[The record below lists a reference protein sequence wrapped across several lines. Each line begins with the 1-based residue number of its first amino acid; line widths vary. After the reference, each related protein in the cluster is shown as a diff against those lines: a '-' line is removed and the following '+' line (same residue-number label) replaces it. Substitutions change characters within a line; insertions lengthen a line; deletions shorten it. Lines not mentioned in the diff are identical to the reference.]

1 MKKHHFLLTFLLFSG
16 LAGVF
21 GQANDMQ
28 DNIALI
34 KLNLAASKESIKKYQ
49 WIETTTAYVDGEQKS
64 VKQYQCYYDVTGK
77 LTKVE
82 TGGTTPPA
90 KTPPGIRGK
99 IAENKIK
106 EMDDY
111 IEKAVAQVKTYI
123 PPQAEKLQ
131 QIYAAGSVSIQVLVP
146 GQQFKLG
153 FPNYLLPGDLLSISV
168 NKTNKV
174 LTGYSVN
181 TYVTGPTD
189 TVSLDITFNTLP
201 DGTQYPGTAT
211 FNSTSKSLK
220 IVIQNTGFQ
229 ATAGH

>member
-1 MKKHHFLLTFLLFSG
+1 MKKHHFLLTFLLFAG

-49 WIETTTAYVDGEQKS
+49 WIETTTAYLDGEQKS

-82 TGGTTPPA
+82 TGGTTPA
-90 KTPPGIRGK
+90 KSPPGLRGV
-99 IAENKIK
+99 IADNKK
-106 EMDDY
+106 KAMDDY
-111 IEKAVAQVKTYI
+111 IEKASAHIKAYI
-123 PPQAEKLQ
+123 PPQADKLQ
-131 QIYAAGSVSIQVLVP
+131 QLYAAGSVTIQILVP

-168 NKTNKV
+168 NKANKT

-181 TYVTGPTD
+181 TYVTDPTD
-189 TVSLDITFNTLP
+189 IVSLDITFNTLP

-211 FNSTSKSLK
+211 FNSVAKKLK
-220 IVIQNTGFQ
+220 IVIQNSGFQ
-229 ATAGH
+229 LSSGH